1 MFNFKTLFVSPMRR
15 TVETAYH
22 IFRSHPNFR
31 EMEFIIH
38 PDLREKISI
47 TGDLPLKD
55 SLDYL
60 LKDY

>member
-1 MFNFKTLFVSPMRR
+1 
-15 TVETAYH
+15 
-22 IFRSHPNFR
+22 
-31 EMEFIIH
+31 MEFIIH